1 MSNNQRTLK
10 EIVETISIEAGLGK
24 EEIHQLINSKMDELG
39 DFVTELGAAH
49 IVAREM
55 GVDLSSEPSTPVQTI
70 MNIDQLVAD
79 QIQNVNVLGRI
90 LRVYDSLKFK
100 KKDGTEGLLLSAF
113 VEDKTSKIRVVFW
126 DQKASEMLKSNC
138 KNGDPIRIF
147 NGYTRSGRD
156 GSIELHLGL
165 RSQLQIRPSGIKDGD
180 LPELKQSFMKITDI
194 TSKEIDV
201 SVIGKVTQIDDILEF
216 ERSSGTKGQKRGI
229 IIGDET
235 GEIYVNFWNEKV
247 DKLNNIKLGD
257 TIELIGLSAKVGIKG
272 FIELHSNR
280 FTSASLNKQVEDIVV
295 KKGFIGI
302 TDEIEGQLTKI
313 DQIND
318 TNKLVS
324 TKGLIINVNPLHEF
338 SRENDTTGKVRDLL
352 ISDSSGIIRIV
363 LWDDKTQDI
372 SEKDVDKL
380 LSILNGY
387 IRTNKYSGL
396 EVHCGNQ
403 TQIIAE
409 EADVELIKQFQ
420 VEFQE
425 LASITTEQ
433 TEVHVNG
440 IITEQFPIQE
450 IVTKDNE
457 NVRLQNLKI
466 EDNTSEIQITSWR
479 DNIDKLSNLKIGD
492 RIELYNARVKED
504 SGYGIK
510 LQIARN
516 TIVKTSAHN
525 DSTSQGFVSSL
536 DVSDMEVQFPS
547 IQDIEDIKEGV
558 DVLIQATVVKL
569 IEKQFVYPLCS
580 ECNKKVKKENND
592 FLCAEHGAIE
602 SPINRIL
609 FTFVVNDGTGDINVL
624 CAGKLAEIV
633 MGISADIAAR
643 MVEEHDS
650 VKAPYSYLKTRDFVN
665 SEFLIGGKVT
675 KNQFLNSLEIVAKTM
690 ERVRYKEATK
700 GLIKQIY
707 SEQ

>member
-10 EIVETISIEAGLGK
+10 EIVEIISVEAGLGK

-55 GVDLSSEPSTPVQTI
+55 GVDLSSEPSTPVQTL
-70 MNIDQLVAD
+70 MNIDQLAAAD
-79 QIQNVNVLGRI
+79 ITNVNVLGRI
-90 LRVYDSLKFK
+90 LRIYDPLKFK
-100 KKDGTEGLLLSAF
+100 KKDGNEGLLLSAF

-126 DQKASEMLKSNC
+126 DQKASELLQSNC

-165 RSQLQIRPSGIKDGD
+165 RSQLQIRPSGIKDED
-180 LPELKQSFMKITDI
+180 LPELKQTFTKIIDVTAN
-194 TSKEIDV
+194 EIDV

-216 ERSSGTKGQKRGI
+216 ERSSGTKGQKRGL

-247 DKLNNIKLGD
+247 DKLENVNLGNI
-257 TIELIGLSAKVGIKG
+257 IELNGLSAKVGIKG

-280 FTSASLNKQVEDIVV
+280 FTSTSLNTQVEDIVV

-302 TDEIEGQLTKI
+302 TKEIEGQLTKI
-313 DQIND
+313 DQISD
-318 TNKLVS
+318 AIKLVS
-324 TKGLIINVNPLHEF
+324 TKGLILNVNSLHEF
-338 SRENDTTGKVRDLL
+338 SRENDTTGRVRDLL
-352 ISDSSGIIRIV
+352 ISDNTGIMRIV

-372 SEKDVDKL
+372 SEKDVDKI

-387 IRTNKYSGL
+387 IRINKYSGL
-396 EVHCGNQ
+396 EIHCGNQ

-409 EADVELIKQFQ
+409 EVDSEVLKQFQ
-420 VEFQE
+420 IEFQE
-425 LASITTEQ
+425 LAGITNEQ
-433 TEVHVNG
+433 TEVHVSG
-440 IITEQFPIQE
+440 IITELSPIQE

-466 EDNTSEIQITSWR
+466 EDSTSEIQITSWR
-479 DNIDKLSNLKIGD
+479 DNINKLTNLKVGD
-492 RIELYNARVKED
+492 GIELYNAQVKED

-510 LQIARN
+510 LQISRN
-516 TIVKTSAHN
+516 TIVKKSAN
-525 DSTSQGFVSSL
+525 SNSSPQGFVSSL
-536 DVSDMEVQFPS
+536 DVSKMEVQFPS

-569 IEKQFVYPLCS
+569 IEKQFVYPLCP
-580 ECNKKVKKENND
+580 ECNKKVKKENDD
-592 FLCAEHGAIE
+592 FLCAEHGVVE
-602 SPINRIL
+602 SHVNRIL
-609 FTFVVNDGTGDINVL
+609 FTFVANDGTGEINVL
-624 CAGKLAEIV
+624 CAGKLAENV
-633 MGISADIAAR
+633 MGISADIAAK

-665 SEFLIGGKVT
+665 SEFLIGGKVS
-675 KNQFLNSLEIVAKTM
+675 KNEFLNSLEIVAKTM
-690 ERVRYKEATK
+690 ERVRYNEATK

-707 SEQ
+707 SE

>member
-1 MSNNQRTLK
+1 
-10 EIVETISIEAGLGK
+10 
-24 EEIHQLINSKMDELG
+24 
-39 DFVTELGAAH
+39 
-49 IVAREM
+49 
-55 GVDLSSEPSTPVQTI
+55 
-70 MNIDQLVAD
+70 
-79 QIQNVNVLGRI
+79 
-90 LRVYDSLKFK
+90 
-100 KKDGTEGLLLSAF
+100 
-113 VEDKTSKIRVVFW
+113 
-126 DQKASEMLKSNC
+126 
-138 KNGDPIRIF
+138 
-147 NGYTRSGRD
+147 
-156 GSIELHLGL
+156 
-165 RSQLQIRPSGIKDGD
+165 
-180 LPELKQSFMKITDI
+180 MKITEI

-216 ERSSGTKGQKRGI
+216 ERSSGTKGKKRGM

-247 DKLNNIKLGD
+247 EKLDNVNLGD
-257 TIELIGLSAKVGIKG
+257 IIELIGLSAKVGIKG

-280 FTSASLNKQVEDIVV
+280 FTSTSINTQIEDIVV
-295 KKGFIGI
+295 KKGFIGV
-302 TDEIEGQLTKI
+302 TKEIEGQLTKI
-313 DQIND
+313 DQISD

-324 TKGLIINVNPLHEF
+324 TKGLILNVNPLHEF
-338 SRENDTTGKVRDLL
+338 SRENDTMGRVRDLL

-372 SEKDVDKL
+372 TEKDVDKI

-409 EADVELIKQFQ
+409 DADVELIKQFQ
-420 VEFQE
+420 AEFQE
-425 LASITTEQ
+425 LASITNEK
-433 TEVHVNG
+433 TEVHVKG
-440 IITEQFPIQE
+440 VITDLFPIQE

-466 EDNTSEIQITSWR
+466 EDGTSEIQITSWR
-479 DNIDKLSNLKIGD
+479 DNISKLSNLKIGD
-492 RIELYNARVKED
+492 NIELYNTQVKED
-504 SGYGIK
+504 AGYGIK
-510 LQIARN
+510 LQIVRN
-516 TIVKTSAHN
+516 TIVKKSIHN
-525 DSTSQGFVSSL
+525 NSSSQGFVSSL

-569 IEKQFVYPLCS
+569 IEKQFVYPLCP

-592 FLCAEHGAIE
+592 FLCAEHGVVDT
-602 SPINRIL
+602 PVNRIL

-650 VKAPYSYLKTRDFVN
+650 VKAPYSYLKTKDFVN
-665 SEFLIGGKVT
+665 SEFLISGKVT
-675 KNQFLNSLEIVAKTM
+675 KNQFLDSLEIVAKTM
-690 ERVRYKEATK
+690 ERVSYKEATK

-707 SEQ
+707 SE

>member
-49 IVAREM
+49 IVAREK

-70 MNIDQLVAD
+70 ISIDQLVAEKMP
-79 QIQNVNVLGRI
+79 NVNVLGRI
-90 LRVYDSLKFK
+90 LRVYDPLTFK
-100 KKDGTEGLLLSAF
+100 KKDGTEGTLLSAF

-126 DQKASEMLKSNC
+126 DQKAFEILQSNC

-165 RSQLQIRPSGIKDGD
+165 RSQLQIRPSGIKDED

-216 ERSSGTKGQKRGI
+216 ERSSGTKGQKRGM

-235 GEIYVNFWNEKV
+235 GEIYINFWNEKV
-247 DKLNNIKLGD
+247 DKLDNVNLGEI
-257 TIELIGLSAKVGIKG
+257 IELIGLSAKVGIKG

-280 FTSASLNKQVEDIVV
+280 FTSTSLNTQIKDIIV

-302 TDEIEGQLTKI
+302 TKEIEGQLTKI

-372 SEKDVDKL
+372 SEKDVDKI

-409 EADVELIKQFQ
+409 EADAELIKQFQ

-425 LASITTEQ
+425 LASITNEQ

-440 IITEQFPIQE
+440 IITELIPIQE

-479 DNIDKLSNLKIGD
+479 ENIQKLSNLKIGD
-492 RIELYNARVKED
+492 KVELYNAQVKED

-516 TIVKTSAHN
+516 TTVKKSTHN
-525 DSTSQGFVSSL
+525 NSTPQGFVSSL
-536 DVSDMEVQFPS
+536 DVSDIEVQFPS

-569 IEKQFVYPLCS
+569 IEKQFVYPLCP

-592 FLCAEHGAIE
+592 FLCAEHGTVE
-602 SPINRIL
+602 SPVNRIL

-624 CAGKLAEIV
+624 CAGKIAEIV

-675 KNQFLNSLEIVAKTM
+675 KNQFLNSLEIVVKIM
-690 ERVRYKEATK
+690 ERVSYKEATK

-707 SEQ
+707 SE